1 MIEWV
6 PHKMG
11 VGPLFNAAQEGG
23 YLTKGKGIVRLF
35 RGTRMTLVALE
46 VALSLAGCCFWK
58 TQAIRYQTIDYPK
71 PQKVVDTPIPE
82 TLMVYHFLI
91 GSSVDLYHLVIE
103 QANGKEPTT
112 GQRWEENPS
121 DMISEL
127 IQRDVE
133 ASGLFAKT
141 VDQWSTARYRYALEG
156 KLIKLGGAI
165 SEGKAEA
172 VLEAEATLLDF
183 EAPIGAKRK
192 IMSKTYT
199 IRVPSV
205 DTTPSSIGRAMN
217 LAVRRLSESIQH
229 DIRKSLENTEGSEHD
244 RGGPPVQTGEV
255 KVSCRYQP
263 WATSG

>member
-6 PHKMG
+6 SHRMDIG
-11 VGPLFNAAQEGG
+11 ALFSTALEGG
-23 YLTKGKGIVRLF
+23 YHPRGNGIVRLF

-46 VALSLAGCCFWK
+46 VALTLAGCCFWK
-58 TQAIRYQTIDYPK
+58 TQAIRYQAIDYPK
-71 PQKVVDTPIPE
+71 PEKVVDTPIPE

-103 QANGKEPTT
+103 QANGKDSTA

-156 KLIKLGGAI
+156 KLIKLGGVV
-165 SEGKAEA
+165 SKGKAEA

-183 EAPIGAKRK
+183 EAPIGSKRK

-199 IRVPSV
+199 ITVPSV
-205 DTTPSSIGRAMN
+205 DTNPTSIGRAMN

-255 KVSCRYQP
+255 RVSRLHRP

>member
-1 MIEWV
+1 
-6 PHKMG
+6 MG
-11 VGPLFNAAQEGG
+11 VGPLFGAVHEGG
-23 YLTKGKGIVRLF
+23 YLAKGNGIVRLF
-35 RGTRMTLVALE
+35 RGTRMALVALE

-58 TQAIRYQTIDYPK
+58 TQAIRYQAIDYPK

-91 GSSVDLYHLVIE
+91 GSSIDLYHLVIE

-127 IQRDVE
+127 IQRDIE

-141 VDQWSTARYRYALEG
+141 VDQWSSARYRYALEG
-156 KLIKLGGAI
+156 KLIKLGGVV
-165 SEGKAEA
+165 SKGKAEA
-172 VLEAEATLLDF
+172 VLEAEVTLLDF
-183 EAPIGAKRK
+183 DAPIGAKRK

-205 DTTPSSIGRAMN
+205 DTSPTSIGRAMN
-217 LAVRRLSESIQH
+217 LAVRRLSEGIQH
-229 DIRKSLENTEGSEHD
+229 DIRKSLENPERPERD
-244 RGGPPVQTGEV
+244 REGPPVQTGEV
-255 KVSCRYQP
+255 KVSRLYRPRQ
-263 WATSG
+263 TSG